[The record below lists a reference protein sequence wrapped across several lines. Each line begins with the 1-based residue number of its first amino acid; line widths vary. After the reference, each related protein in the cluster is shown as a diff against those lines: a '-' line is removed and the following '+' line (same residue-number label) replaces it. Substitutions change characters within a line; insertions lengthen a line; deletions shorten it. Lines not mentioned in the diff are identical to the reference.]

1 MALVATSA
9 RYATGEYGVA
19 QYGVV
24 NISRTVTGVATS
36 CAIAP
41 VQVGGLEIDITERVS
56 ASIAST
62 ANIATVKVNLKAEP
76 ASIITNA
83 AIGTV
88 TLKATSNIILEQAD
102 TVSTN
107 ATISEETEPQ
117 VTESVDISVSAV
129 GNVGTVQVNLKEEI
143 PTGVAANGAVGT
155 ISLKLT
161 ALAFPD
167 GDAATDAAISDETEP
182 KVQEDIDISLVAIAA
197 FAGDQVHIKV
207 KEIVLDPQNK
217 LPADAAI
224 GNVTTTAQVFNFEAV
239 KEQYSHRRTVIISR
253 AA

>member
-88 TLKATSNIILEQAD
+88 TLKATSNKILEQAD

-107 ATISEETEPQ
+107 ATISEETEP
-117 VTESVDISVSAV
+117 
-129 GNVGTVQVNLKEEI
+129 
-143 PTGVAANGAVGT
+143 
-155 ISLKLT
+155 
-161 ALAFPD
+161 
-167 GDAATDAAISDETEP
+167 
-182 KVQEDIDISLVAIAA
+182 KVQEDIDIALVAIAA

-207 KEIVLDPQNK
+207 KEIVQDPQSK
-217 LPADAAI
+217 LPANAAI

>member
-76 ASIITNA
+76 DSIITNA

-88 TLKATSNIILEQAD
+88 TLKATSNKILEQAD

-107 ATISEETEPQ
+107 VIISEETEPQ
-117 VTESVDISVSAV
+117 VTESVNISVSAI
-129 GNVGTVQVNLKEEI
+129 GNVGTVQVNLKEELS
-143 PTGVAANGAVGT
+143 GVAANGAVGT
-155 ISLKLT
+155 ISIKLT

-167 GDAATDAAISDETEP
+167 GDAATDAAISEETEP

-217 LPADAAI
+217 LPANAAI
-224 GNVTTTAQVFNFEAV
+224 GEVTTTAQVFNFEAV
-239 KEQYSHRRTVIISR
+239 KEQYSRRRTVLISR